1 MKKKIVSLCAVA
13 ALALTAIAGSTI
25 AYFTDKDAA
34 NNVFTYGNVDIT
46 LQETFDKDKAKL
58 IPVVYNEDGTKE
70 NVIPKEVKVENNGS
84 EDAFVRVH
92 IAIPTAAED
101 AKNPEQAI
109 KNLVHFNYPA
119 DSLNDWAWSA
129 DKDENTF
136 DFYRATIDGVGYN
149 VYVVTYKT
157 ALAAGEVTKT
167 AAMNQVYMDKN
178 ATNEQIEALK
188 AATNNSF
195 QIKVVAEAAQAQ
207 GFVDAFAALNT
218 AFGIPGTYDAFAA
231 N

>member
-34 NNVFTYGNVDIT
+34 DNVFTYGNVDIA
-46 LQETFDKDKAKL
+46 LKETFDEENAKL
-58 IPVVYNEDGTKE
+58 MPVVYNEDGTKG
-70 NVIPKEVKVENNGS
+70 NVIPKVVDVQNEGS

-92 IAIPTAAED
+92 IAIPSIADDGSDRWD
-101 AKNPEQAI
+101 AS
-109 KNLVHFNYPA
+109 KNLVHFNYSEE
-119 DSLNDWAWSA
+119 SLKNWDWSA
-129 DKDENTF
+129 NKNNDGSYNYYET
-136 DFYRATIDGVGYN
+136 TIGDVKYN

-157 ALAAGEVTKT
+157 ELAAEKVT
-167 AAMNQVYMDKN
+167 AEPAMNQVYLDKN
-178 ATNEQIEALK
+178 ATNADIDKLK
-188 AATNNSF
+188 EEIGTF

-207 GFVDAFAALNT
+207 GFANAFAALDT
-218 AFGIPGTYDAFAA
+218 AFGTPGMYNAFA